1 MAMRPPVPV
10 PTLSRRAKLV
20 LGAVAVLLV
29 LFTVIGTL
37 TNVYVDYLWFD
48 ETRYTEVFW
57 TELQTRALLF
67 AVAGVA
73 TGGLV
78 ATAIYLAYRFRPT
91 FRPMSLEQQ
100 NLERYRQSLEPRRGL
115 VLTAVAVVLGLFAG
129 FTAQGSWQTWLTFRN
144 STDFGRTDPEFG
156 IDLSFFVFDYPFYRL
171 ILGFGF
177 AIVLLALIGSV
188 LTHYVF
194 GGLRLQTPGQ
204 KLTAAARVQLSVL
217 LGLFVAL
224 KAVAYWLDRY
234 GLVYSDRG
242 EVFTGASYTD
252 INALLVP
259 KTILVFVAAV
269 CALAFFANIFFRN
282 FLLPAAALVLLLISS
297 LVIGVAYPAIVQQFV
312 VRPSADQKEAP
323 YIERAIESTLAA
335 YGLDDIEYVDYAQSA
350 TGDEVDTD
358 AAQAELRNDTETIPN
373 ARLLDPNVLSQTFT
387 ARQQIRNVY
396 GFPEKL
402 DIDRYTLP
410 SPTTGEDTTRDYVVA
425 VRELNSEGLSENQDT
440 WINRHTVYTHGNGF
454 VAAPANEVVAGQ
466 EGGEPNFTTRDLPT
480 VGDVNVDQPR
490 IYYGELMQQGGTDV
504 YSVVGAPQGSD
515 PREFDQPEDGSDEG
529 QVNNTYD
536 GDGGVSIGSFF
547 RQLTFAIYYRERN
560 FLLSGAV
567 NDESKVLY
575 VRDPRDRVEKA
586 APFLEVD
593 GDPYPA
599 VIDGRV
605 TWILDGYTTS
615 DAYPYSELRDLGTT
629 AQDSLTGAGTTALPN
644 DQFNYIRNSVKAT
657 VDAYDGTVTLYEWD
671 EDDPILE
678 TYMKAFPGTVQP
690 YDDIPDG
697 LIEPRPLPRGPVQ
710 GAAGHPDALP
720 RRRTRSTSTTQ
731 NDRWQVPNDPTR
743 ETEDAQPPYY
753 ILAQR
758 PGDEK
763 ASFQLTSALNAFNR
777 ENLSSFI
784 SASSDP
790 ATYGEIQ
797 VLRLPGNTP
806 FRGPQQVQ
814 QSFITNN
821 QVRPDLTLFNSQD
834 SRAVFGNLLTLPI
847 GGSGLLYV
855 EPLYVQGR
863 GENSFPLLQ
872 KVLVNYGDR
881 VGLRRHPGG
890 GARPGLRRRGRRG
903 RGRRRR
909 RNTPTTT
916 DDTDRRRRP
925 RRRRPR
931 LRTAARGRRPARR
944 WTTRSPTSSRRWR
957 PWSTA
962 QRNGDFAGQGQ
973 ALEDLQAAV
982 EAYQAAQQ
990 AAAAASPDRVSRGG
1004 GCGGPA
1010 PSPRRRLV
1018 LWALPT
1024 RGGAAR

>member
-1 MAMRPPVPV
+1 VAMRPPVPV

-29 LFTVIGTL
+29 LFTTIGSL
-37 TNVYVDYLWFD
+37 TSVYVDYLWFAEVD
-48 ETRYTEVFW
+48 YTEVFW
-57 TELQTRALLF
+57 TEMQTRALLF
-67 AVAGVA
+67 AVAAIA

-78 ATAIYLAYRFRPT
+78 ATSVWLAYRFRPT

-129 FTAQGSWQTWLTFRN
+129 FTAQSSWQTWLAFRN
-144 STDFGRTDPEFG
+144 GTDFARTDPEFG
-156 IDLSFFVFDYPFYRL
+156 LDLSFFVFDYPFYRL
-171 ILGFGF
+171 ALGFAFG
-177 AIVLLALIGSV
+177 IVLLALIGAM

-217 LGLFVAL
+217 LGVFVAL

-234 GLVYSDRG
+234 GLVYSERG
-242 EVFTGASYTD
+242 DVFTGASYTD
-252 INALLVP
+252 VNALLVP

-269 CALAFFANIFFRN
+269 CAIAFFANIFVRN

-323 YIERAIESTLAA
+323 FIERAITSTLEA
-335 YGLDDIEYVDYAQSA
+335 YGLDEIEYVDYAQDA
-350 TGDEVDTD
+350 TGDEVDTE

-373 ARLLDPNVLSQTFT
+373 ARLLDPNVLSETFT

-402 DIDRYTLP
+402 DIDRYTID
-410 SPTTGEDTTRDYVVA
+410 GETRDYVVA
-425 VRELNSEGLSENQDT
+425 VRELNSAGLSENQDT

-480 VGDVNVDQPR
+480 VGNIDVEQPR
-490 IYYGELMQQGGTDV
+490 IYYGELIQQGGQDV
-504 YSVVGAPQGSD
+504 YSVVGAPEDSE
-515 PREFDQPEDGSDEG
+515 PREFDRPEDGSDEG

-536 GDGGVSIGSFF
+536 GDGGVEIGSFF
-547 RQLTFAIYYRERN
+547 RQLTYAIYYRERN

-599 VIDGRV
+599 VIDGKV
-605 TWILDGYTTS
+605 IWILDGYTTS
-615 DAYPYSELRDLGTT
+615 DAYPYSEPRDLGTT

-671 EDDPILE
+671 EQDPVLQ
-678 TYMKAFPGTVQP
+678 TYMKAFPGTVEE
-690 YDDIPDG
+690 YEDIPDE
-697 LIEPRPLPRGPVQ
+697 LREHVRYPEDLFKLQRDILTRYHVSDPV
-710 GAAGHPDALP
+710 DFFN
-720 RRRTRSTSTTQ
+720 Q
-731 NDRWQVPNDPTR
+731 NDRWQVPDDPTQD
-743 ETEDAQPPYY
+743 TEEAQPPYY

-758 PGDEK
+758 PGDDE

-790 ATYGEIQ
+790 DTYGQIQ

-821 QVRPDLTLFNSQD
+821 QVRPDLTLFNSQE

-847 GGSGLLYV
+847 GEDGLLYV
-855 EPLYVQGR
+855 EPLYVQGT

-881 VGLRRHPGG
+881 VGYANTLSEALDQVF
-890 GARPGLRRRGRRG
+890 GAGAGESAVDSGDTPPAEESTPPTAPTTPSTPTSPPADDG
-903 RGRRRR
+903 
-909 RNTPTTT
+909 TPTTPDMDAAVT
-916 DDTDRRRRP
+916 DIQSA
-925 RRRRPR
+925 
-931 LRTAARGRRPARR
+931 LRDLE
-944 WTTRSPTSSRRWR
+944 
-957 PWSTA
+957 TA

-982 EAYQAAQQ
+982 DRYQAAQQ
-990 AAAAASPDRVSRGG
+990 ASAAAD
-1004 GCGGPA
+1004 
-1010 PSPRRRLV
+1010 
-1018 LWALPT
+1018 
-1024 RGGAAR
+1024 

>member
-1 MAMRPPVPV
+1 VAMRPPVPV

-29 LFTVIGTL
+29 LFTTIGTL

-48 ETRYTEVFW
+48 ETDYTGVFW

-144 STDFGRTDPEFG
+144 STDFGRTDPQFG
-156 IDLSFFVFDYPFYRL
+156 VDLSFFVFDYPFYRL
-171 ILGFGF
+171 ALGFGF

-204 KLTAAARVQLSVL
+204 KLTSAARVQLSVL

-269 CALAFFANIFFRN
+269 CAIAFFANIFVRN

-323 YIERAIESTLAA
+323 YIERAIKSTLDG
-335 YGLDDIEYVDYAQSA
+335 YGLSKVDYVNYATDA
-350 TGDEVDTD
+350 TGDEVDTE

-373 ARLLDPNVLSQTFT
+373 ARLLDPNVLAGTFT

-402 DIDRYTLP
+402 DIDRYTID
-410 SPTTGEDTTRDYVVA
+410 GEKRDYVVA
-425 VRELNSEGLSENQDT
+425 VRELNSAGLSENQDT

-480 VGDVNVDQPR
+480 TGDIDVEQPR
-490 IYYGELMQQGGTDV
+490 IYYGELIQQGGQDV
-504 YSVVGAPQGSD
+504 YSVVGAPEGSA
-515 PREFDQPEDGSDEG
+515 PREFDRPEDGSDEG
-529 QVNNTYD
+529 QINNTYE
-536 GDGGVSIGSFF
+536 GNGGVGIGSFF

-575 VRDPRDRVEKA
+575 VRDPRERVEKA
-586 APFLEVD
+586 APFLEID

-599 VIDGRV
+599 VIDGKV

-615 DAYPYSELRDLGTT
+615 DAYPYSEPRDLGTT

-644 DQFNYIRNSVKAT
+644 NQFNYIRNSVKAT
-657 VDAYDGTVTLYEWD
+657 VDAYDGTVKLYEWD
-671 EDDPILE
+671 EKDPVLQ
-678 TYMKAFPGTVQP
+678 TYMKAFPDSVEQ
-690 YDDIPDG
+690 YEDIPEELKSHVRYPED
-697 LIEPRPLPRGPVQ
+697 LFKLQRDIL
-710 GAAGHPDALP
+710 
-720 RRRTRSTSTTQ
+720 TRYHVEDPGNFYSQ
-731 NDRWQVPNDPTR
+731 NDRWQVPADPTQD
-743 ETEDAQPPYY
+743 TEEAQPPYY

-758 PGDEK
+758 PGDDE
-763 ASFQLTSALNAFNR
+763 ATFQLTSALNAFNR
-777 ENLSSFI
+777 DNLSSFI

-790 ATYGEIQ
+790 ETYGQIQ

-806 FRGPQQVQ
+806 FRGPRQVQ
-814 QSFITNN
+814 QSFNTNDD
-821 QVRPDLTLFNSQD
+821 VARDLNLFRGSDSQP
-834 SRAVFGNLLTLPI
+834 VFGNLLTLPI
-847 GGSGLLYV
+847 GEDGLLYV
-855 EPLYVQGR
+855 QPLYVEGTGQ
-863 GENSFPLLQ
+863 NSFPLLR

-881 VGLRRHPGG
+881 VGYADTLEGALDQVFGAGAGEAAADG
-890 GARPGLRRRGRRG
+890 GATPPTDEPAAPEPTEPAEPT
-903 RGRRRR
+903 
-909 RNTPTTT
+909 TPTAPPDGEQATL
-916 DDTDRRRRP
+916 DQAVAGIQSALQALED
-925 RRRRPR
+925 
-931 LRTAARGRRPARR
+931 
-944 WTTRSPTSSRRWR
+944 
-957 PWSTA
+957 A
-962 QRNGDFAGQGQ
+962 QRSGDFAAQGQ
-973 ALEDLQAAV
+973 ALEDLQGAV
-982 EAYQAAQQ
+982 TAYQQAQQ
-990 AAAAASPDRVSRGG
+990 AAGSTPGG
-1004 GCGGPA
+1004 
-1010 PSPRRRLV
+1010 
-1018 LWALPT
+1018 
-1024 RGGAAR
+1024 

>member
-37 TNVYVDYLWFD
+37 TSVYVDYLWFD

-78 ATAIYLAYRFRPT
+78 ALAIYLAYRFRPT

-115 VLTAVAVVLGLFAG
+115 VLTSAAVVLGLFAG

-144 STDFGRTDPEFG
+144 STEFGRTDPQFG
-156 IDLSFFVFDYPFYRL
+156 VDLSFFVFDYPFYRL
-171 ILGFGF
+171 ALGFGF

-252 INALLVP
+252 VNALLVP

-269 CALAFFANIFFRN
+269 CALAFFANIVVRN
-282 FLLPAAALVLLLISS
+282 FLLPAAALVLLLVSS

-323 YIERAIESTLAA
+323 YIKRAIQSTLAA
-335 YGLDDIEYVDYAQSA
+335 YGLDDVDYVDYAQSS

-358 AAQAELRNDTETIPN
+358 AALAELRNDTETIPN

-410 SPTTGEDTTRDYVVA
+410 DPVTGEEAVRDYVVA
-425 VRELNSEGLSENQDT
+425 VRELNSQGLSENQDT

-466 EGGEPNFTTRDLPT
+466 EGGEPNFTTKDLPT
-480 VGDVNVDQPR
+480 IGNIEVEQPR
-490 IYYGELMQQGGTDV
+490 IYYGELIQQGGQDV
-504 YSVVGAPQGSD
+504 YSVVGAPRGSD
-515 PREFDQPEDGSDEG
+515 PREFDQPEDGSDQG
-529 QVNNTYD
+529 QINNTYD
-536 GDGGVSIGSFF
+536 GAGGVSIGSFF
-547 RQLTFAIYYRERN
+547 RQLTFAIFYRERN

-567 NDESKVLY
+567 NDNSKVLY
-575 VRDPRDRVEKA
+575 VRDPLDRVEKV
-586 APFLEVD
+586 APFLKVD

-615 DAYPYSELRDLGTT
+615 DDYPYAESMELGEG

-644 DQFNYIRNSVKAT
+644 EQFNYIRNSVKAT
-657 VDAYDGTVTLYEWD
+657 VDAYDGTVTLYQWD
-671 EDDPILE
+671 EQDPVLR
-678 TYMKAFPGTVQP
+678 TYMKAFPGVVQP
-690 YDDIPDG
+690 RSEVSDELVSHVRYPEDLFKLQRDI
-697 LIEPRPLPRGPVQ
+697 LTRYHVSNPV
-710 GAAGHPDALP
+710 DFYN
-720 RRRTRSTSTTQ
+720 Q
-731 NDRWQVPNDPTR
+731 NDRWQVPVDPTKN
-743 ETEDAQPPYY
+743 TQDAQPPYY

-758 PGDEK
+758 PGDDV

-777 ENLSSFI
+777 DNLSSFV

-790 ATYGEIQ
+790 ENYGEIQ

-806 FRGPQQVQ
+806 FRGPRQVQ

-821 QVRPDLTLFNSQD
+821 QVRPDLTLFNSQE
-834 SRAVFGNLLTLPI
+834 SKAVFGNLLTLPI

-855 EPLYVQGR
+855 EPLYVQGT

-872 KVLVNYGDR
+872 KVLVNFGDR
-881 VGLRRHPGG
+881 VGYADTLQDALDQVFGAGAGESVIGG
-890 GARPGLRRRGRRG
+890 GTPPPTEGGETPTEPS
-903 RGRRRR
+903 
-909 RNTPTTT
+909 TPTTT
-916 DDTDRRRRP
+916 PPDGGG
-925 RRRRPR
+925 
-931 LRTAARGRRPARR
+931 TAS
-944 WTTRSPTSSRRWR
+944 SPEMNQAVADIQAALQALQ
-957 PWSTA
+957 TA
-962 QRNGDFAGQGQ
+962 QRNGDFEGQGR
-973 ALEDLQAAV
+973 ALADLQDAV
-982 EAYQAAQQ
+982 TAYQNAQQ
-990 AAAAASPDRVSRGG
+990 TAAAASPTG
-1004 GCGGPA
+1004 
-1010 PSPRRRLV
+1010 
-1018 LWALPT
+1018 
-1024 RGGAAR
+1024 

>member
-1 MAMRPPVPV
+1 VAMRPPVPV

-29 LFTVIGTL
+29 LFTTIGTL

-48 ETRYTEVFW
+48 ETDYTGVFW

-144 STDFGRTDPEFG
+144 STDFGRTDPQFG
-156 IDLSFFVFDYPFYRL
+156 VDLSFFVFDYPFYRL
-171 ILGFGF
+171 ALGFGF

-204 KLTAAARVQLSVL
+204 KLTSAARVQLSVL

-269 CALAFFANIFFRN
+269 CAIAFFANIFVRN

-323 YIERAIESTLAA
+323 YIERAIKSTLDG
-335 YGLDDIEYVDYAQSA
+335 YGLSKVDYVNYATDA
-350 TGDEVDTD
+350 TGDEVDTE

-373 ARLLDPNVLSQTFT
+373 ARLLDPNVLAGTFT

-402 DIDRYTLP
+402 DIDRYTID
-410 SPTTGEDTTRDYVVA
+410 GEKRDYVVA
-425 VRELNSEGLSENQDT
+425 VRELNSAGLSENQDT

-480 VGDVNVDQPR
+480 TGDIDVEQPR
-490 IYYGELMQQGGTDV
+490 IYYGELIQQGGQDV
-504 YSVVGAPQGSD
+504 YSVVGAPEGSA
-515 PREFDQPEDGSDEG
+515 PREFDRPEDGSDEG
-529 QVNNTYD
+529 QINNTYE
-536 GDGGVSIGSFF
+536 GNGGVGIGSFF

-575 VRDPRDRVEKA
+575 VRDPRERVEKA
-586 APFLEVD
+586 APFLEID

-599 VIDGRV
+599 VIDGKV

-615 DAYPYSELRDLGTT
+615 DAYPYSEPRDLGTT

-644 DQFNYIRNSVKAT
+644 NQFNYIRNSVKAT
-657 VDAYDGTVTLYEWD
+657 VDAYDGTVKLYEWD
-671 EDDPILE
+671 EKDPVLQ
-678 TYMKAFPGTVQP
+678 TYMKAFPDSVEQ
-690 YDDIPDG
+690 YEDIPEELKSHVRYPED
-697 LIEPRPLPRGPVQ
+697 LFKLQRDIL
-710 GAAGHPDALP
+710 
-720 RRRTRSTSTTQ
+720 TRYHVEDPGNFYSQ
-731 NDRWQVPNDPTR
+731 NDRWQVPADPTQD
-743 ETEDAQPPYY
+743 TEEAQPPYY

-758 PGDEK
+758 PGDDE
-763 ASFQLTSALNAFNR
+763 ATFQLTSALNAFNR
-777 ENLSSFI
+777 DNLSSFI

-790 ATYGEIQ
+790 ETYGQIQ

-806 FRGPQQVQ
+806 FRGPRQVQ
-814 QSFITNN
+814 QSFNTNDD
-821 QVRPDLTLFNSQD
+821 VARDLNLF
-834 SRAVFGNLLTLPI
+834 
-847 GGSGLLYV
+847 
-855 EPLYVQGR
+855 R
-863 GENSFPLLQ
+863 G
-872 KVLVNYGDR
+872 
-881 VGLRRHPGG
+881 
-890 GARPGLRRRGRRG
+890 
-903 RGRRRR
+903 
-909 RNTPTTT
+909 
-916 DDTDRRRRP
+916 
-925 RRRRPR
+925 
-931 LRTAARGRRPARR
+931 
-944 WTTRSPTSSRRWR
+944 
-957 PWSTA
+957 
-962 QRNGDFAGQGQ
+962 
-973 ALEDLQAAV
+973 
-982 EAYQAAQQ
+982 
-990 AAAAASPDRVSRGG
+990 
-1004 GCGGPA
+1004 
-1010 PSPRRRLV
+1010 
-1018 LWALPT
+1018 
-1024 RGGAAR
+1024 